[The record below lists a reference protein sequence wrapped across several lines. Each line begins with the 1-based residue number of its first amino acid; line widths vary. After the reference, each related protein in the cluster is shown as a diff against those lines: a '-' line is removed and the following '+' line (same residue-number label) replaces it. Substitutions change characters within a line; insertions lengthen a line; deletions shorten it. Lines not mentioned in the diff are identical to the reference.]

1 LNRLLVVSNIGSSG
15 EDGVRADV
23 GLGDGFELAVVTIT
37 TPEGFP
43 PGAMVRINSIAA
55 PPGEAG
61 GPRQNPHAVVL
72 REINDGQAALI
83 VDPGYFTPLELRV
96 EALHEGAVVDSR
108 EFAPPFPQPLVTGEI
123 GTRPGNGLHLGLSTH
138 FSMPGPG
145 VMISG
150 YVHLHMSVAD
160 MITIVGGTPVLADQI
175 VVDLVIGAAETT
187 DVPIGAVELRAAN
200 VEGADIVI
208 YDEALRLFDHGH
220 RSLGNAHILGFDPT
234 KGARLAVSNIGS
246 TGEDGVSIDLV
257 NEHPVEAAM
266 FHLQLIDK
274 TPGAFLEIGAMGM
287 SVPPDP
293 MMLGHLR
300 ATTIIVAGPRVEIMP
315 DFTPIG
321 ASMHTVMVFLMG
333 DPVAEVM
340 HHSGVAADVL
350 GTGIVGVVH
359 AGAHAANVGMMSPA
373 FDMRFDM
380 PYVVSIRGGPTVT
393 GDQVTVVAELNGSA
407 AGVPV
412 ASLTEVSLRASDLPP
427 FTITGE
433 TVIAACPWDCGDDNG
448 DVGIVDFL
456 AMLAQWGG
464 TGSCDFDGGGVSIT
478 DFLVLLANW
487 GPCP

>member
-1 LNRLLVVSNIGSSG
+1 
-15 EDGVRADV
+15 
-23 GLGDGFELAVVTIT
+23 
-37 TPEGFP
+37 
-43 PGAMVRINSIAA
+43 
-55 PPGEAG
+55 
-61 GPRQNPHAVVL
+61 
-72 REINDGQAALI
+72 
-83 VDPGYFTPLELRV
+83 
-96 EALHEGAVVDSR
+96 
-108 EFAPPFPQPLVTGEI
+108 VTGEI

-160 MITIVGGTPVLADQI
+160 MITIAGGTPVLADQI

-246 TGEDGVSIDLV
+246 SGEDGVAIDLT
-257 NEHPVEAAM
+257 NEHAVEEAM
-266 FHLQLIDK
+266 LHLELIDK
-274 TPGAFLEIGAMGM
+274 TPGAYLEVAAMGWNAE
-287 SVPPDP
+287 PLPIA
-293 MMLGHLR
+293 LGSAR

-315 DFTPIG
+315 DFMPIG
-321 ASMHTVMVFLMG
+321 AESHTVQVYHMG
-333 DPVAEVM
+333 ELVAEVM
-340 HHSGVAADVL
+340 NHTGIAANVL
-350 GTGIVGVVH
+350 GTGIGGVNHV
-359 AGAHAANVGMMSPA
+359 GAHAAYVGFMMPA
-373 FDMRFDM
+373 FDWGLSEPMM
-380 PYVVSIRGGPTVT
+380 VAIPGGPTVP
-393 GDQVTVVAELNGSA
+393 GDQIAVIAEPAGA
-407 AGVPV
+407 AGIV
-412 ASLTEVSLRASDLPP
+412 ADSLAEVSLVASDLPP

-433 TVIAACPWDCGDDNG
+433 TVIAVCPWDCGDDNG

-456 AMLAQWGG
+456 AMLAQWGQVG
-464 TGSCDFDGGGVSIT
+464 ASCDFDGGGVSIT